1 MGATLIKFPTSR
13 IADLSGNQQDFAS
26 SQFRRFFAIL
36 LRNIALAKQ
45 VTEEDVP
52 AFAENLS
59 FKLCQFIELQS
70 LEAGR
75 LGVRSELETD
85 TTARFL
91 KAALADELLL
101 NTEWAGRSIW
111 RSSLLETALF
121 KTGSAGEIVFSDI
134 EKIVSERDPSQR
146 AVARLYLHVIALG
159 FEGRFRGGSSHDRLN
174 ELRTEL
180 FQFVYQRLPNLGD
193 SGRRL
198 SEQPYAYLRSSSAP
212 KRFPRLNS
220 WWVIFAF
227 VTLLILGVSEAL
239 WLWQSFPLRQVL
251 DRADL
256 ILKISPHD
264 TMSSWHG

>member
-1 MGATLIKFPTSR
+1 MGATLIKFPPSR
-13 IADLSGNQQDFAS
+13 IADLSGDQQDFAS
-26 SQFRRFFAIL
+26 SQFRKFFALL
-36 LRNIALAKQ
+36 LRNIELAKQ
-45 VTEEDVP
+45 VAEDDAQ

-85 TTARFL
+85 ATARFL

-121 KTGSAGEIVFSDI
+121 RTGSAGETVFANI
-134 EKIVSERDPSQR
+134 EKIVTEREPSQR
-146 AVARLYLHVIALG
+146 AVARLYLHIIALG
-159 FEGRFRGGSSHDRLN
+159 FEGRFRGGSDQDRIN
-174 ELRTEL
+174 ELRAEL
-180 FQFVYQRLPNLGD
+180 FQFIYQRVPNLGD

-198 SEQPYAYLRSSSAP
+198 SEQSYAYLRSSTGP

-227 VTLLILGVSEAL
+227 VTLVILGASEVI
-239 WLWQSFPLRQVL
+239 WLWQSSPLRKVL
-251 DRADL
+251 ENADL
-256 ILKISPHD
+256 VLRVPLHNTTS
-264 TMSSWHG
+264 TRHG